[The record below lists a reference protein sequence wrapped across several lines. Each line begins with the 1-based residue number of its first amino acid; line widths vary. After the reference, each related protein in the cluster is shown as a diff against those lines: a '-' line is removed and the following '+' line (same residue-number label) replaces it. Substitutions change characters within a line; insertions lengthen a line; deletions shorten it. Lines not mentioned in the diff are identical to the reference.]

1 MAAIKPHRA
10 ALCVVVTRP
19 FFSSSSSSSPFN
31 PRTCAIV
38 CSSGAAAVAAAAA
51 ATERGSDSHDAS
63 RLFVLPCGSSAR
75 LCLAPPSLSA
85 RCLRGKV
92 SLPAPASPPQPARCS
107 FSPPRHRA
115 LRGPFV
121 RPSVR
126 PAAHFD
132 VIPGPISSPSRQG
145 RSLLFTSIFTML
157 PMCRFC

>member
-1 MAAIKPHRA
+1 MDPSQQLNITGLHFASRRLAFFFF
-10 ALCVVVTRP
+10 
-19 FFSSSSSSSPFN
+19 FFSPFH

-51 ATERGSDSHDAS
+51 QGSDSHDAP

-92 SLPAPASPPQPARCS
+92 SLPAPASSPDLAHCSLIPREQPSGATVY
-107 FSPPRHRA
+107 FFHPAPVSPPNSAGH
-115 LRGPFV
+115 LLHSPFV

-126 PAAHFD
+126 
-132 VIPGPISSPSRQG
+132 
-145 RSLLFTSIFTML
+145 LSIL
-157 PMCRFC
+157 C